1 MPRLLEGCIFTFT
14 RFLHFDPVSDTHF
27 TPVFIGRN
35 ALLHIFT
42 NLWGLQGVL
51 IGWGIAGHRRTG
63 QGFQGHW
70 KGQGTHLTTFLQ
82 PTEQA
87 FTSWA
92 CISTTTAGHKFSLYP
107 RPLAFCAWFTF
118 ILQPPICS
126 VSHW

>member
-51 IGWGIAGHRRTG
+51 MGWGIAGHR
-63 QGFQGHW
+63 
-70 KGQGTHLTTFLQ
+70 
-82 PTEQA
+82 QA
-87 FTSWA
+87 
-92 CISTTTAGHKFSLYP
+92 GVGLP
-107 RPLAFCAWFTF
+107 RPLEGPRNAFDHFFTTY
-118 ILQPPICS
+118 
-126 VSHW
+126 